1 MDAELYDVIIAG
13 YGPVGQALALALGR
27 RGHRVAVIEKFT
39 TLYPLPRA
47 AHIDDEL
54 VRFTRS
60 LGCPDDVE
68 DWAVPVDRYEWRN
81 AAGDLLFLLEGGP
94 PRMGCALDY
103 LQHQPDLEERLQVAA
118 CTCPGIT
125 IQRGWEVVGVD
136 PSADSVT
143 VTARPAGRAGGAA
156 PDEPPRRWRGKYLV
170 GADGANSVVRRAAG
184 IPWLDLGFVSEWLV
198 VDFRVNDPLESHDMP
213 PMGQLLDPARPSTLV
228 GRAGR
233 RHMRWEFM
241 VLPGESAADLATPER
256 IWSLIGRW
264 VGPEDGE
271 VIRSTFYAFYGRVA
285 RHWRQDRI
293 LLAGDAAHLM
303 PPFLGQGL
311 CSGMR
316 DAGNLAWKLD
326 LVLCEA
332 APDRLL
338 DSYMQERRPHCA
350 EIVAQSVEMGRLM
363 CIVDPAAAEAR
374 DQALLAHGVQGMP
387 PFPILQAG
395 ILDAPGG
402 IRRAPAG
409 TLSIQ
414 DEVEIEGRRALFDT
428 VAGPGWTLIAWRQAP
443 LIAPRH
449 AELCRRLGIRWF
461 SLGPPG
467 SDWPVTDLRGSY
479 QAWFERLGVA
489 AVLVRP
495 DFYLYG
501 AVDSLDD
508 LPDLLDR
515 LAGQV
520 LAGEGLLP
528 EPASPLAWTP
538 IPS

>member
-1 MDAELYDVIIAG
+1 M
-13 YGPVGQALALALGR
+13 
-27 RGHRVAVIEKFT
+27 
-39 TLYPLPRA
+39 A
-47 AHIDDEL
+47 A
-54 VRFTRS
+54 S
-60 LGCPDDVE
+60 G
-68 DWAVPVDRYEWRN
+68 
-81 AAGDLLFLLEGGP
+81 
-94 PRMGCALDY
+94 
-103 LQHQPDLEERLQVAA
+103 
-118 CTCPGIT
+118 CPGIE
-125 IQRGWEVVGVD
+125 IQRGWEVVGVRPVGD
-136 PSADSVT
+136 IVSPSPRN
-143 VTARPAGRAGGAA
+143 RPEGRGGAA
-156 PDEPPRRWRGKYLV
+156 PDGRPGGGAEITWRGRRRQQR
-170 GADGANSVVRRAAG
+170 GRRAAG
-184 IPWLDLGFVSEWLV
+184 IPWLDLGSVSEWLV
-198 VDFRVNDPLESHDMP
+198 VDFRVKNDPLESHGMP

-233 RHMRWEFM
+233 RHMRWGSWSCPVE
-241 VLPGESAADLATPER
+241 LAAIWRRQDA

-293 LLAGDAAHLM
+293 VLAGDAAHLM

-428 VAGPGWTLIAWRQAP
+428 VAGPG
-443 LIAPRH
+443 
-449 AELCRRLGIRWF
+449 
-461 SLGPPG
+461 
-467 SDWPVTDLRGSY
+467 
-479 QAWFERLGVA
+479 
-489 AVLVRP
+489 
-495 DFYLYG
+495 
-501 AVDSLDD
+501 
-508 LPDLLDR
+508 
-515 LAGQV
+515 
-520 LAGEGLLP
+520 
-528 EPASPLAWTP
+528 
-538 IPS
+538 